1 MILCMTLCILY
12 VLGMKPLSTAEVQP
26 RHLGRIAESM
36 TKWEGQI
43 ADQLKLTEG
52 DVAVIRTKYPRE
64 LNLQT

>member
-1 MILCMTLCILY
+1 M
-12 VLGMKPLSTAEVQP
+12 LGIKSLSTAEVQP

-43 ADQLKLTEG
+43 ADQLKLTES
-52 DVAVIRTKYPRE
+52 DVAVIKTQYPGE